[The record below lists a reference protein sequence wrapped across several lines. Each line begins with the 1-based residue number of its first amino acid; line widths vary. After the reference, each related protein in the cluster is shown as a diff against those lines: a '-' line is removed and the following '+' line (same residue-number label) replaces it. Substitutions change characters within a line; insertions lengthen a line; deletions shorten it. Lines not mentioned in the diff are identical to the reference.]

1 MPHLGA
7 TYRIQF
13 NLNFR
18 FIDAEE
24 LVPYLHALGVTHL
37 YASPRFRARK
47 GSLHGYDV
55 ADAARVNS
63 ELGTEEEFQKLVNR
77 LHNYEMGLL
86 LDIVP
91 NHMAVSEE
99 NPWWMDVLENG
110 QQSEFASYFDI
121 DWSADPLQR
130 SRILLPV
137 LGDSYG
143 KVLENQEL
151 ALHYDDQGFFVRYY
165 HMRLPI
171 RPETY
176 RQILAACL
184 EEMEENRPPVNGIRK
199 TLHALCELSGELAL
213 RAQAPSDKEPPRNS
227 QISKLKNELW
237 ELYREPGLF
246 QKVLDQTLRLL
257 NGLKGV
263 RRSFDRLDRLLSS
276 QAYRLAYWRQASQE
290 INYRRF
296 FDINELVGIR
306 IENPKVF
313 EARHAPVFRLVE
325 EGAVDALRVD
335 HIDGL
340 RDPFDYLSKLRQGID
355 RIASPRNGSPK
366 RYIVV
371 EKIVGGS
378 ETLPHEWPVAGT
390 TGYDF
395 TNALNLLLVEPA
407 GYGYLERLYERLA
420 GNASSFAETWYL
432 CKKQVIEQ
440 LFGGEMRSLSSR
452 LARLAAMDRRACDL
466 PFADLKTAL
475 TEITASLPVYRT
487 YIRDQHVDKRDLLQL
502 ERAVHAARARAG
514 KNRLRKEVFFFFRR
528 LFRSEPDTV
537 DCSWPAAWLEFMLRW
552 QMFTGAVMAK
562 GFEDT
567 AFYTHTAL
575 LSLNEVG
582 ADPFRREEIFGI
594 EPFHRFNQERG
605 RHWPHTLNATSTHD
619 TKRSEDVRARI
630 HVLAEIP
637 RQWHT
642 RFRRW
647 SSWNRDKKIT
657 VEGRTVPTV
666 AEELLIYQALIGS
679 WPFDESEIDRF
690 RDRLLAFITKAA
702 REAKQ
707 FTSWLSPNESHERA
721 LRQFASDILDP
732 SSHRRFLPDFR
743 RFQSR
748 IAFHGALNSLAQ
760 VLLKIASPGNPDFY
774 QGLELWDF
782 SMTDPD
788 NRRPVDFQRRAGL
801 LESLQRPVLQHLQ
814 LASLLH
820 NWTDGRIKLFLTARA
835 LEFRRRH
842 PELFLEGDYTPLYT
856 SGKMFPHVCAF
867 MRGYKREKVLV
878 AVPRFTT
885 ALTER
890 GRFPLG
896 LSIWRKTSLQLPR
909 AAARSWTNVL
919 TGERVQP
926 RSRSNHILLRDLF
939 NQFPVALL
947 YSS

>member
-1 MPHLGA
+1 MPHFCA

-13 NLNFR
+13 SLNFR

-47 GSLHGYDV
+47 GSMHGYDV

-63 ELGTEEEFQKLVNR
+63 ELGTEEEFQRLVNR

-110 QQSEFASYFDI
+110 QASEFASYFDI

-137 LGDSYG
+137 LGDTYG
-143 KVLENQEL
+143 KVLENQGL

-165 HMRLPI
+165 QMRFPI

-176 RQILAACL
+176 RQILGACL
-184 EEMEENRPPVNGIRK
+184 EEMEESGSLVNGIRK
-199 TLHALCELSGELAL
+199 PFHALCELSSELATS
-213 RAQAPSDKEPPRNS
+213 AQAPSDKESSRSS
-227 QISKLKNELW
+227 QAAKLKTELW
-237 ELYREPGLF
+237 ELYREPGPF
-246 QKVLDQTLRLL
+246 QKALDQTIRLF

-263 RRSFDRLDRLLSS
+263 RRSFDRLDRLLAS
-276 QAYRLAYWRQASQE
+276 QAYRLAYWRQASQA

-306 IENPKVF
+306 VDNPKVF
-313 EARHAPVFRLVE
+313 EARQAPVFRLVE

-335 HIDGL
+335 HVDGL
-340 RDPFDYLSKLRQGID
+340 RDPFEYLSKLRQGLD
-355 RIASPRNGSPK
+355 RIAARRNGPPE
-366 RYIVV
+366 RYILV
-371 EKIVGGS
+371 EKIITGP
-378 ETLPHEWPVAGT
+378 ETLPQEWPVEGT

-395 TNALNLLLVEPA
+395 TNALNSLLVEPT
-407 GYGYLERLYERLA
+407 GYDYLERLYTRLA
-420 GNASSFAETWYL
+420 DGASSFADTWYL
-432 CKKQVIEQ
+432 RKKQVIEQ

-452 LARLAAMDRRACDL
+452 LARLAAMDRRASDL
-466 PFADLKTAL
+466 PFAELKAAL

-514 KNRLRKEVFFFFRR
+514 KNRLGKEVFFFFRG
-528 LFRSEPDTV
+528 LFRREPDTV
-537 DCSWPAAWLEFMLRW
+537 DCGWPGEWLEFMLRW

-567 AFYTHTAL
+567 SFYTHTAL

-582 ADPFRREEIFGI
+582 ADPFRKAEIFGI
-594 EPFHRFNQERG
+594 EPFHRFNQER
-605 RHWPHTLNATSTHD
+605 RRLWPHTLNATSTHD

-637 RQWHT
+637 REWHA

-647 SSWNRDKKIT
+647 SSWNRDKKTT
-657 VEGRTVPTV
+657 VDGRSVPV
-666 AEELLIYQALIGS
+666 IAEELLIYQSLIGS
-679 WPFDESEIDRF
+679 WPFDDSEIDRF

-707 FTSWLSPNESHERA
+707 FTSWLNPNEAHERA
-721 LRQFASDILDP
+721 LRQFITDILEP
-732 SSHRRFLPDFR
+732 SRQGRFLRDFR

-748 IAFHGALNSLAQ
+748 IAFHGALNSLSQ

-788 NRRPVDFQRRAGL
+788 SRRPVDFARRAAL
-801 LESLQRPVLQHLQ
+801 LEGLQRPVLQHLQ
-814 LASLLH
+814 LASLMH

-835 LEFRRRH
+835 LEFRRTH
-842 PELFLEGDYTPLYT
+842 PQLFLEGDYLPLYA
-856 SGKMFPHVCAF
+856 GGRMAPHVCAF
-867 MRGYKREKVLV
+867 MRRYKREKVLV
-878 AVPRFTT
+878 AVPRLTT

-896 LSIWRKTSLQLPR
+896 PAVWHESSLNLPR
-909 AAARSWTNVL
+909 ATARAWTNVL

-926 RSRSNHILLRDLF
+926 RSRSSHILLRDLF
-939 NQFPVALL
+939 DQFPVALL